1 MKKYCGE
8 IVLASALLLGRS
20 VAVAEEAKQYFH
32 ISEQQAGAAMLEF
45 AQQAEVSIL
54 FPHGMFT
61 DVKANRL
68 EGKYELKEA
77 LEILLAGTD
86 IAASVVAEGR
96 QVLVSVD
103 KSNNH
108 NQLNEGN
115 TEMNKSSRLKLL
127 ASTIVGIVAQGA
139 GGAAAQA
146 QEAAE
151 TPQSSVEEIS
161 ITGSRIQRT
170 GMTTPTPV
178 TVMDRA
184 ELEVLAPGS
193 LMDALDQLPQFMNSL
208 TVEDAGGSTWVST
221 GGQSVVN
228 MRGLEPQRTLVLLNG
243 RRIVPS
249 NHLGTVD
256 INQFPQALIERTE
269 VVTGGA
275 SAAYGSDAVAGVT
288 NFILDT
294 DFTGFEAMAQTG
306 VSDVGDAD
314 NYRASLAGG
323 FDLGERTHIVM
334 GGDWF
339 KQGGIANYD
348 DRDWFKNWGNINFGD
363 VNGVP
368 NVTPQRVRY
377 ENVCSRNNTFGGL
390 ITSGPLAG
398 THFLPDGTPAVYQN
412 GEVLDGAAMAGLN
425 NRSAANP
432 NGIITGNMVSNNI
445 GDCDHI
451 AYHNVVMAAQ
461 ERASFLGLATIE
473 LNERHTLTMQ
483 VVAGRNEIENERGG
497 YSWSGT
503 RDRITIYDDNAFLD
517 PGIRAQMQ
525 ELGLKSF
532 QMHKILPQDDPLN
545 NAGLGGSVTT
555 GHSVSGTIALEG
567 DIFENWHY
575 QTYYQYGE
583 GYRGVEVQS
592 NRRDHTYRA
601 MEAVFHPVTGEIVCR
616 STLKDPTDG
625 CVPYNVFGLNNQS
638 PEVAGY
644 FNDFM
649 WVDSD
654 ITQHAA
660 EFVVDGPIYRGW
672 GAGEISLAAGAS
684 YRKEDLFQI
693 GGDPLGSPIPVPPDG
708 HLRTPLDANGEK
720 LYNGLPPGIEGNNI
734 MAFTNAPTIRG
745 GYDVKEFFTEMLI
758 PVIRGATFA
767 DSIDASLAVR
777 WADYEGSGG
786 IWAWKYGA
794 DWQVTDELRLRA
806 TRSRDVRAGNLNE
819 RFNAT
824 TGGGTVIDPLFGD
837 DQYTISVHVGGNP
850 NVNPEYS
857 DTMTYGVVYQPVWF
871 EGFSSSLDYYDISI
885 KDAINQIGIDNI
897 MEECYDRGAFCD
909 QIDRGIDGRVQVIRN
924 LFINLDEFRV
934 RGADLEL
941 SYRRPVAFFG
951 GDDESISLRVIAS
964 RMFES
969 SITPYQSGKIERA
982 GNEDFPDL
990 AATFNATYRRGPLS
1004 LMWSER
1010 YRGEVKQDLAWVTG
1024 IDVDKNEIDP
1034 QWLTNVRINYDLDT
1048 DGGSYAIYA
1057 SVNNLFDR
1065 NPSDSLGLSN
1075 IYGNIGRSYTAGV
1088 RFNF

>member
-1 MKKYCGE
+1 MKKSHGE
-8 IVLASALLLGRS
+8 MILASVLLLGRS
-20 VAVAEEAKQYFH
+20 TAFAGEAEQYFD
-32 ISEQQAGAAMLEF
+32 ISGQRANSALLEF
-45 AQQAEVSIL
+45 AQQAQVSIL
-54 FPHGMFT
+54 FPSGMFT
-61 DVKANRL
+61 DVRANRL
-68 EGKYELKEA
+68 HGKYELEEA
-77 LEILLAGTD
+77 LEILLEDTG
-86 IAASVVAEGR
+86 IAASVVAEGK
-96 QVLVSVD
+96 QVLVSVN
-103 KSNNH
+103 KNNSQ
-108 NQLNEGN
+108 NQLDEGD
-115 TEMNKSSRLKLL
+115 EMNRGSRLKLL
-127 ASTIVGIVAQGA
+127 ASSIVGVMAAGA
-139 GGAAAQA
+139 SASSAQA
-146 QEAAE
+146 QEAAQ
-151 TPQSSVEEIS
+151 TAPAGVEEIS

-178 TVMDRA
+178 TVMDRS

-193 LMDALDQLPQFMNSL
+193 LMDGLDQLPQFMNSL
-208 TVEDAGGSTWVST
+208 TVADATGATWVST

-228 MRGLEPQRTLVLLNG
+228 MRGLETQRTLVLLNG

-294 DFTGFEAMAQTG
+294 DFTGLEAMGQTG

-339 KQGGIANYD
+339 KQGGIENYD
-348 DRDWFKNWGNINFGD
+348 DRDWFRNWGNINFGD

-368 NVTPQRVRY
+368 NVQPQRVRY

-390 ITSGPLAG
+390 ITNGPLAG
-398 THFLPDGTPAVYQN
+398 THFLPDGSPAVYQN
-412 GEVLDGAAMAGLN
+412 GEVLDGAAKTGLN
-425 NRSAANP
+425 TRNAANP
-432 NGIITGNMVSNNI
+432 NGIVTGNMVSNNV

-461 ERASFLGLATIE
+461 ERASFLGLATVD
-473 LNERHTLTMQ
+473 LNENHELTLQ
-483 VVAGRNEIENERGG
+483 VVAGQNEIENERGG

-517 PGIRAQMQ
+517 PVTRARMQ
-525 ELGLKSF
+525 QLNLKSF
-532 QMHKILPQDDPLN
+532 QLHKILPHDDPLN
-545 NAGLGGSVTT
+545 NAGLGGAVTT
-555 GHSVSGTIALEG
+555 GRSVSGTVALAG
-567 DIFENWHY
+567 DFTENWHY

-583 GYRGVEVQS
+583 GFRGVEVQS

-601 MEAVFHPVTGEIVCR
+601 IEAVFHPVTGKIVCR
-616 STLKDPTDG
+616 STLKAPDDG

-660 EFVVDGPIYRGW
+660 EFVVDGPISEGW

-708 HLRTPLDANGEK
+708 HLRTPLDANGQK

-745 GYDVKEFFTEMLI
+745 GYDVKEVFAESLI
-758 PVIRGATFA
+758 PIVRGLGFA
-767 DSIDASLAVR
+767 QSIDASLAAR

-786 IWAWKYGA
+786 IWAWKGGA
-794 DWQVTDELRLRA
+794 DWQVTDEVRLRL

-824 TGGGTVIDPLFGD
+824 TGGGTVTDPLFGD

-857 DTMTYGVVYQPVWF
+857 DTMTYGIVYQPVWL

-897 MEECYDRGAFCD
+897 MEECYDRNAFCD

-924 LFINLDEFRV
+924 IFINLDEFRV

-941 SYRRPVAFFG
+941 GYRRPIEIFG
-951 GDDESISLRVIAS
+951 GDENISLRLIAS

-969 SITPYQSGKIERA
+969 SITPYQAEKIERA
-982 GNEDFPDL
+982 GNLDFPDMN
-990 AATFNATYRRGPLS
+990 ATFNATYRRGPLS
-1004 LMWSER
+1004 LIWSER
-1010 YRGEVKQDLAWVTG
+1010 YRGEVKQDLSWVTG
-1024 IDVDKNEIDP
+1024 IHVDKNEVDP
-1034 QWLTNVRINYDLDT
+1034 QWLTNVRVNYDIDT
-1048 DGGSYAIYA
+1048 DRGSYAVYA

-1075 IYGNIGRSYTAGV
+1075 IYGNVGRSYTAGV
-1088 RFNF
+1088 RLSF